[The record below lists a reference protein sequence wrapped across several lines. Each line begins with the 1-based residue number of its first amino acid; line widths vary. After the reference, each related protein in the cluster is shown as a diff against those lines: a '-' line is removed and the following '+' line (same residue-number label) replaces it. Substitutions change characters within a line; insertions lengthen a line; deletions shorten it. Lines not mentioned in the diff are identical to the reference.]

1 MSSLSLKMIFFWR
14 LCKNPE
20 LILITIFLRR
30 RRPKTSNKLSQ
41 TRGRATACS
50 SGGTLT
56 QICYSPAGVTMG
68 MSSNAVNTPVS
79 VMGTS
84 WQLAIS
90 SWNMLTCSLA
100 LLYWC
105 LRETRAVAC
114 VWRGFGRPLPPLIR
128 HLARWP
134 MWATLA
140 IMVMVTI
147 KGIIV
152 RVEQM
157 MLSERLRW
165 KLSQKGSDYCLMEAV
180 VASIRLRN
188 AYRGGIYLVGDG
200 KVSISR

>member
-1 MSSLSLKMIFFWR
+1 M
-14 LCKNPE
+14 P
-20 LILITIFLRR
+20 LILEIWWYFLTLFCRSPRQDLAEFLMAHSHNLGQCWSSKSYSETDLNIYFQGLILRLSIIETYLKISLRR

-68 MSSNAVNTPVS
+68 MSSNAVNTPVG

-114 VWRGFGRPLPPLIR
+114 VWCGFGRPLPPLIR

-134 MWATLA
+134 IFENITFR
-140 IMVMVTI
+140 VTFPR
-147 KGIIV
+147 G
-152 RVEQM
+152 Q
-157 MLSERLRW
+157 RL
-165 KLSQKGSDYCLMEAV
+165 
-180 VASIRLRN
+180 
-188 AYRGGIYLVGDG
+188 
-200 KVSISR
+200 

>member
-1 MSSLSLKMIFFWR
+1 
-14 LCKNPE
+14 
-20 LILITIFLRR
+20 
-30 RRPKTSNKLSQ
+30 
-41 TRGRATACS
+41 
-50 SGGTLT
+50 
-56 QICYSPAGVTMG
+56 MG
-68 MSSNAVNTPVS
+68 MSSNAVNTPVG

-100 LLYWC
+100 LLYRC

-114 VWRGFGRPLPPLIR
+114 VWRGFGRPLPTLIR
-128 HLARWP
+128 HLALWP

-188 AYRGGIYLVGDG
+188 AYRGGTYLGVYIWFPYEIFSNRKLTVNEMIYFIPSASIFCVKIHLKLYFNCLSPTFSIRLHFLIVHWMALH
-200 KVSISR
+200 KVL